1 MRDFPGGPVVKNL
14 PSNAADKGLTPG
26 QGTQIPHAVGLLNP
40 LQLCPALYEP
50 MDCSP
55 PGSSVHRISQAKI
68 LEWAAIS
75 SSRGSSRPGD
85 RTRVSSTSCAGR
97 WILDHPGSPNSHVE
111 ASVSH
116 RGGCSL
122 WPMDQTVPA
131 ACFCTALELRMVST
145 YLKVVKS
152 RERRAHG
159 PQASWASPAKAR
171 GPLALAVLPPGPLPS
186 HSPREGNSWPP
197 SGSGVSADSPSCR
210 RVFLLGTRGSPPRPS

>member
-1 MRDFPGGPVVKNL
+1 MLSCFSRV
-14 PSNAADKGLTPG
+14 LTATPWTVARQALSTG
-26 QGTQIPHAVGLLNP
+26 I
-40 LQLCPALYEP
+40 LQA
-50 MDCSP
+50 
-55 PGSSVHRISQAKI
+55 RI

-85 RTRVSSTSCAGR
+85 RTRVSCTSCAGR

-159 PQASWASPAKAR
+159 PQASSR
-171 GPLALAVLPPGPLPS
+171 CLLGLPS
-186 HSPREGNSWPP
+186 KGSWAPGSGRPP
-197 SGSGVSADSPSCR
+197 SRAPP
-210 RVFLLGTRGSPPRPS
+210 FLLQ